1 MSLRI
6 VTFLAGV
13 IALLATFATGVQAQD
28 GYRLRSGDILRIEV
42 LEDPTLNRSVLIAPD
57 GRIAMPLAGGIRAA
71 GRTLESVQGELA
83 SKLEPNFATRP
94 TVHVALERQKEERPA
109 STQPTKEPVISV
121 FVMGE
126 AAKPGK
132 LDLKPGTTVL
142 QAFAQMGGFSKFAA
156 TKRIQLRRGSE
167 SWTLNYKAIEA
178 GKSNAGDTVLAE
190 GDVIVIPQRMLFE

>member
-1 MSLRI
+1 MARRI
-6 VTFLAGV
+6 VTLLAGV
-13 IALLATFATGVQAQD
+13 ITLLATFATGAQAQD

-42 LEDPTLNRSVLIAPD
+42 LEDPTLNRSLLIAPD

-83 SKLEPNFATRP
+83 SKLDPNFATRP
-94 TVHVALERQKEERPA
+94 TVYVALERQKEERPA
-109 STQPTKEPVISV
+109 SNQSAKEPVISV

-156 TKRIQLRRGSE
+156 TKRIQLRRGNE
-167 SWTLNYKAIEA
+167 SRTLNYKAIEA
-178 GKSNAGDTVLAE
+178 GTSNAGDIVLSE
-190 GDVIVIPQRMLFE
+190 GDVIVIPQRKLFE